1 MRLTLALL
9 SPIFAVGL
17 CAAPPAQTD
26 SGARAEEW
34 STFLE
39 AVRERALSHI
49 ESLPNFICTREMI
62 ETATFGGRVTPV
74 TVTESRVEVSYFQG
88 REQYRNLTQG
98 PPVPEIGLT
107 SEGEFGGNLHA
118 LFAPASNASF
128 SLSGFENIRGRKAA
142 RIRFRVPQETS
153 QLEIRMGPRRLAA
166 AYEGECWADQESKQV
181 IKLQFSTDRFP
192 ADFNMQRVE
201 QSVEYDQ
208 VNIGERLYW
217 LPIDAVSIGTLVA
230 RARGSYI
237 DLYASI
243 VGQRNAMTFEK
254 AVVKIMIKFKNYR
267 KFEAE
272 SKIVTEGP

>member
-1 MRLTLALL
+1 MRLTLAVL
-9 SPIFAVGL
+9 SPILAVGL

-62 ETATFGGRVTPV
+62 ETAMFGGMMTPI
-74 TVTESRVEVSYFQG
+74 TVTNSRVEVAYFQG
-88 REQYRNLTQG
+88 REQHRTLKEG

-107 SEGEFGGNLHA
+107 SSGEFGGSLHA
-118 LFAPASNASF
+118 VFAPASKASF
-128 SLSGFENIRGRKAA
+128 SMNGFQNIRGRKAA

-153 QLEIRMGPRRLAA
+153 QLEIQMGPRRLAP

-181 IKLQFSTDRFP
+181 IKLQFWADRFP
-192 ADFNMQRVE
+192 ADFNMRKVE

-208 VNIGERLYW
+208 VNIGGRLYW
-217 LPIDAVSIGTLVA
+217 LPLNATSTGTLLA

-254 AVVKIMIKFKNYR
+254 AVVKILIKFENYR

-272 SKIVTEGP
+272 SKIVTEEP